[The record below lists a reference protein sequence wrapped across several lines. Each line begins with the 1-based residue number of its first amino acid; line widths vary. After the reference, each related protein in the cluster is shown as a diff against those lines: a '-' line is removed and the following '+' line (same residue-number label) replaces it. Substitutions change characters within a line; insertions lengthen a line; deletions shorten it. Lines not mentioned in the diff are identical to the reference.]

1 LGNFKTQIDKIFL
14 DINNWFKTNQ
24 LALNLSKTRYLQF
37 RTKSSKDYDLK
48 LNYQGNYV
56 KNSTNTKF
64 LGLIVDDSLS
74 WKDHIDQMTSKLNT
88 ACFVIRTLQSI
99 LSQETLRMVNFVYV
113 HSIMSYGII
122 FWGNLPYS

>member
-14 DINNWFKTNQ
+14 DINNWFKINQ
-24 LALNLSKTRYLQF
+24 LVLNLSKTHYLQF
-37 RTKSSKDYDLK
+37 RAKSRKDYDLK

-64 LGLIVDDSLS
+64 LGLIIYDSMS

-88 ACFVIRTLQSI
+88 ASC
-99 LSQETLRMVNFVYV
+99 
-113 HSIMSYGII
+113 H
-122 FWGNLPYS
+122 